1 MVPKK
6 SNGTKKKATN
16 HATRN
21 FVFALYLISY
31 LTPWFVLDWPPSN
44 QQQKNQGRNYNLKTF
59 LILFQNKI
67 PLSLSS
73 SLLSLCFTVNI
84 KQNKKEEE
92 EVNNNN
98 KKSLIKINFPISFLF
113 SPLHPPPPPLS
124 PHQHHHH
131 SLFFLSLSLPPFF
144 LFVNYK

>member
-6 SNGTKKKATN
+6 SNGTKRKTHKS
-16 HATRN
+16 RN
-21 FVFALYLISY
+21 TQFCFCALFDLILS
-31 LTPWFVLDWPPSN
+31 PWFVLDWPPSN
-44 QQQKNQGRNYNLKTF
+44 QQQQQNQGRNYNLKTF

-67 PLSLSS
+67 PLSS

-84 KQNKKEEE
+84 KQNKKEE

-113 SPLHPPPPPLS
+113 SSLPPPPLS
-124 PHQHHHH
+124 PHQHHHHHH